1 MSSRRRAASTMQSK
15 ATKLTALEQMAKARA
30 GGGRNDQFEVRNVY
44 QVYDSTYS
52 TSSQKK

>member
-1 MSSRRRAASTMQSK
+1 MQSK

-52 TSSQKK
+52 TSSQKN